1 MGADTPPRNKGEKQA
16 RFLRDTRTAAIRT
29 DAEKL
34 HALHRLKEALGDAGG
49 EGGNP
54 SAGDPRA
61 FDWVND
67 LAFDTARA
75 GLDNYNALLGVGE
88 KYGARLADAVR
99 DALRVRRLGSPV
111 SAGDVLTVTGHE
123 KRPSDPAP
131 YNVVNR
137 LGRVARIDFLVG
149 EFRNVVDGSVIQ
161 LPHTLRAD
169 PPVNPGADER
179 LLAPG
184 TSRVFVMQL
193 DFTSVPPGRYASVL
207 AVRSNGR
214 TMQEIPV
221 RAVVS

>member
-16 RFLRDTRTAAIRT
+16 RFLRDARTAAIRT

-34 HALHRLKEALGDAGG
+34 HALHRMKEALGDVDRD
-49 EGGNP
+49 GGNP

-67 LAFDTARA
+67 LAFDTART
-75 GLDNYNALLGVGE
+75 GLDNYNALLGIGE

-99 DALRVRRLGSPV
+99 DALRVRRTGAPV
-111 SAGDVLTVTGHE
+111 SAGDVLTVTGH
-123 KRPSDPAP
+123 KNQPSDPAP

-137 LGRVARIDFLVG
+137 LGRAARIEFLVG
-149 EFRNVVDGSVIQ
+149 EFRNVVDGRVIQ
-161 LPHTLRAD
+161 LPHTLSAD
-169 PPVNPGADER
+169 PPVTGGTDER
-179 LLAPG
+179 LLAAG
-184 TSRVFVMQL
+184 TSRVFVMRL
-193 DFTSVPPGRYASVL
+193 DFTHAPPGRYASVL

-214 TMQEIPV
+214 PMQEIPV